1 MGQSITM
8 QAVTGETVKPQEF
21 RVDQIRD
28 VSPAF
33 FPDRAARLTLIGG
46 CVENR
51 AFLPLGTGACA
62 GPA

>member
-8 QAVTGETVKPQEF
+8 QPVTGETVKPQEF

-46 CVENR
+46 CVENT
-51 AFLPLGTGACA
+51 AFLPLRTGAGA